1 MALGN
6 ILGRVGSIL
15 SANVNDMLDRAE
27 DPVKLSAEFLR
38 QANQELADVQHEV
51 AMVIASY
58 EDTKHTYNEND
69 GDIADWTRKAEM
81 ALKANREDLARKA
94 LAEKTREQSE
104 NHELEAVLTEQK
116 KQVDAL
122 KDAAEKLKR
131 KISDMEAQRN
141 VLVAQHRTAIAR
153 QHVAQVSSNIGTSQA
168 LAGFDRLKKRTQTE
182 MSKASALEQLSGQT
196 LDDEF
201 AALESSNHPDVDN
214 ELEAMRARLGLGPA
228 KTTPELPAASGQAST
243 TTPTAQWADNK

>member
-1 MALGN
+1 MAMGN

-38 QANQELADVQHEV
+38 QAGQELADVQHEV

-58 EDTKHTYNEND
+58 EDTRQAYNENE

-81 ALKANREDLARKA
+81 ALKAGREDLARKA

-104 NHELEAVLTEQK
+104 NHELEAVLSEQK

-122 KDAAEKLKR
+122 KDAADKLKR
-131 KISDMEAQRN
+131 KIGDMEAQRN

-153 QHVAQVSSNIGTSQA
+153 QHVAQVSSTIGTSQA
-168 LAGFDRLKKRTQTE
+168 LAGFDRLKKRTQSE

-201 AALESSNHPDVDN
+201 AALESSSEPGVDS
-214 ELEAMRARLGLGPA
+214 ELEAMKARLGLAPA
-228 KTTPELPAASGQAST
+228 APTPALPASEAAA
-243 TTPTAQWADNK
+243 TPTAQWADNK